1 MNTNE
6 NYWNICCHTA
16 LEIFQIF
23 YMTLNLLKSVLMQN
37 VIAGS
42 EESLQFRYFLLH
54 LAELVCPLHFIH
66 WAAQCLHFIDLSLQ
80 LAVQVVGIHPLPDGI
95 VHLLQL
101 LHLLLNLVKV
111 VSPLD
116 GIHWTFQL
124 FQIKYFVLQFLKFIL
139 MVHIENW
146 IRQTLGSFKIL
157 S

>member
-1 MNTNE
+1 
-6 NYWNICCHTA
+6 
-16 LEIFQIF
+16 
-23 YMTLNLLKSVLMQN
+23 MTVNLLKSVLMQN
-37 VIAGS
+37 VIAGP
-42 EESLQFRYFLLH
+42 EESFQFRYFLLY
-54 LAELVCPLHFIH
+54 LVELVSPLHLIDGS
-66 WAAQCLHFIDLSLQ
+66 AQCLHLIDLGLQ
-80 LAVQVVGIHPLPDGI
+80 LAVQVVGVDTLSDGK

-101 LHLLLNLVKV
+101 LHLLINLVEMM
-111 VSPLD
+111 SPLD